1 MTAGAGSFRQVL
13 RMQKN
18 DQKPDIQT
26 LKGQPVVY
34 MLRCRDDSLY
44 TGWTNDFMQ
53 RLAAHSSGH
62 GGKYTRSRLPLR
74 PVYLELVAD
83 RSAALQREAAI
94 KKLSPAEKR
103 RLVSSSL
110 NVLGEYL
117 TSRRR

>member
-1 MTAGAGSFRQVL
+1 MPADAGSFRQVL
-13 RMQKN
+13 PMQKN

-53 RLAAHSSGH
+53 RLASHSSGH
-62 GGKYTRSRLPLR
+62 GGKYTRSRLPLQ
-74 PVYLELVAD
+74 PVYLELAAD

-94 KKLSPAEKR
+94 KKLPPNKKR
-103 RLVSSSL
+103 ELAASERNRLR
-110 NVLGEYL
+110 EYL
-117 TSRRR
+117 R